1 MTVRRLSQRQVA
13 MLSGIDHSVL
23 SRLLQGKR
31 SMSYATAAR
40 LYRALD
46 QRPVGGIAGPFGP
59 MTPKDESDA
68 SRPRPTHRR
77 VSKGISRFQRLV
89 AGADRSA
96 LYSVGVSRVASR
108 RVSRAFAAPLRGCLR
123 VASSN

>member
-1 MTVRRLSQRQVA
+1 LEDEDRLFIAWVRQVMTARRLSQRQVA
-13 MLSGIDHSVL
+13 MLSGMDHSVL

-31 SMSYATAAR
+31 NMSYATAAR

-59 MTPKDESDA
+59 ITPKDEGDA

-77 VSKGISRFQRLV
+77 VSKGISRF
-89 AGADRSA
+89 
-96 LYSVGVSRVASR
+96 
-108 RVSRAFAAPLRGCLR
+108 
-123 VASSN
+123 